1 MESKINIAPAVRIG
15 WLMAKPLFKVLGG
28 LEETSLDTTIAV
40 KRHMKGFVAA
50 GKPLMQGRSNPIE
63 VISLTEVGRL
73 RKNDTTEI
81 VIQKTEFRGSVG
93 IDIREYVTSDRYT
106 GWSKNG
112 IRIPVEKWLDFKAV
126 LDQVETTAKEDDPD
140 MDKKST

>member
-1 MESKINIAPAVRIG
+1 
-15 WLMAKPLFKVLGG
+15 MAKPLFKVLGG

-106 GWSKNG
+106 GWSKTASESLWRSG
-112 IRIPVEKWLDFKAV
+112 WTSRRYWTRWKRRPKQTIRIWTKKAHER
-126 LDQVETTAKEDDPD
+126 LKRLRSRMDRAK
-140 MDKKST
+140 S